1 MAGAPVSS
9 APRSFPGWRAL
20 SRRECSRGPG
30 PGRTHG
36 GAGALSREKK
46 DNNEKGDPQTG
57 DSSRRLFGLS
67 PPPPFSL
74 PGGAQTAPRSGR
86 VLVSRGGVSGG
97 RDPRMP
103 PRSITFHGVNSLF
116 TETFITHKRNPFKA
130 NNHVA
135 FPTPRHCVTITSV
148 SFIALKGGLRPPN
161 RRSSPSPAPDGGVNL
176 QETRGGRGPLE
187 PRFPLR
193 HPVCPCIVTPFPWAS
208 GLSSRPFSPAP
219 TTRGLRLPRKGS
231 VLRSSLGLC
240 FSEQGFSDFAVR
252 GAPRGHVIRKAETG
266 VRGKEGPFSA
276 EPSNSVGPRQPLDLG
291 LLASVTRRKYS
302 SVVANYL
309 VRGMLL
315 QQPRETNTL
324 LDKYLLDK
332 WVNRWVDGR
341 MMDGWMV
348 GGWMMDG

>member
-1 MAGAPVSS
+1 MRIAVLRQEILAGAFSDS
-9 APRSFPGWRAL
+9 LLHLL
-20 SRRECSRGPG
+20 SLSLVVPKLRPAA
-30 PGRTHG
+30 G
-36 GAGALSREKK
+36 GFRCPE
-46 DNNEKGDPQTG
+46 
-57 DSSRRLFGLS
+57 
-67 PPPPFSL
+67 
-74 PGGAQTAPRSGR
+74 
-86 VLVSRGGVSGG
+86 GGVSGG
-97 RDPRMP
+97 RDLRTP

-116 TETFITHKRNPFKA
+116 TETFITHKMNPFKA

-348 GGWMMDG
+348 GGWMMDGWWVDGWMIDRWMMDG